1 MPEMIA
7 SVGSHRVSPGRAACH
22 AGLAGRPAATQSSPR
37 RATSEAPGSSRSQR
51 RDCGFRPSGAAA
63 ELVPDPDLLPSPA
76 RATAA
81 ARAFA
86 AGNGFLPGLIVDR
99 LA

>member
-1 MPEMIA
+1 LSAPPD
-7 SVGSHRVSPGRAACH
+7 R
-22 AGLAGRPAATQSSPR
+22 GLAVAGSRSGRRAPAEDAPARQPPPQQGAFRPPHGREALAGDPAA
-37 RATSEAPGSSRSQR
+37 
-51 RDCGFRPSGAAA
+51 
-63 ELVPDPDLLPSPA
+63 LPSPA

-86 AGNGFLPGLIVDR
+86 AGNGYLAGLIVDR

>member
-1 MPEMIA
+1 MIA
-7 SVGSHRVSPGRAACH
+7 SLGSRRVGT
-22 AGLAGRPAATQSSPR
+22 GRPACHTGFTAQ
-37 RATSEAPGSSRSQR
+37 RATTP
-51 RDCGFRPSGAAA
+51 CGAHRPSTEEPAAPRPQSHPRDFRRTPDSA
-63 ELVPDPDLLPSPA
+63 NLVPEAAVLPSPA

-86 AGNGFLPGLIVDR
+86 AGNGYLAGLIVDR

>member
-1 MPEMIA
+1 MIGIVMRSA
-7 SVGSHRVSPGRAACH
+7 RAERPSPRTPGRARVASAA
-22 AGLAGRPAATQSSPR
+22 AGEKPAGRPPGELPRAIR
-37 RATSEAPGSSRSQR
+37 RAAGLDGFHGEAI
-51 RDCGFRPSGAAA
+51 A
-63 ELVPDPDLLPSPA
+63 LPSPA

-86 AGNGFLPGLIVDR
+86 AGNGYLPGLLVDR

>member
-1 MPEMIA
+1 M
-7 SVGSHRVSPGRAACH
+7 VGIVLRSAGAERAPFRAGGRAGGAVRA
-22 AGLAGRPAATQSSPR
+22 AGTGEPPAGRPAGELPRAIR
-37 RATSEAPGSSRSQR
+37 RAAGL
-51 RDCGFRPSGAAA
+51 DGFHGDAIA
-63 ELVPDPDLLPSPA
+63 LPSPA

-86 AGNGFLPGLIVDR
+86 AGNGYLSGLIVDR

>member
-1 MPEMIA
+1 M
-7 SVGSHRVSPGRAACH
+7 VGIVLRSAGADRATFRAGGRARAAVRPGTGEPQAIGMTH
-22 AGLAGRPAATQSSPR
+22 ELPRAIRRAAGL
-37 RATSEAPGSSRSQR
+37 E
-51 RDCGFRPSGAAA
+51 GFQGDAIA
-63 ELVPDPDLLPSPA
+63 LPSPA

-86 AGNGFLPGLIVDR
+86 AGNGYLPGLIVDR